1 MSQHQARI
9 GIGQTQ
15 PSIALG
21 NSCPLHATWALGDS
35 CPLHAAWA
43 LGKSCLL
50 RICLLTHPTH
60 PTHPL
65 IGCRPTMKLEDIPIK
80 KCPQKQNLEYSD
92 LVCIAGASHVIKT
105 ALNHIGSDLE
115 CP

>member
-21 NSCPLHATWALGDS
+21 DSCPLHATWALGKA
-35 CPLHAAWA
+35 CPLH
-43 LGKSCLL
+43 
-50 RICLLTHPTH
+50 ICLLTH

-65 IGCRPTMKLEDIPIK
+65 IGCRTTMKLEDISIAT
-80 KCPQKQNLEYSD
+80 CPQKQNLEYSD
-92 LVCIAGASHVIKT
+92 LACIAGAAYVIKT